1 MAECFYPSCKHT
13 IMKHFITCTA
23 LTLAALSA
31 AAKEKKA
38 PDVMGSWKETSRM
51 GRDKATIAFTDTMYT
66 DFLIGNEY
74 TTGRKTGFLYKG
86 TYKVTAGTLDLGMR
100 MYNITESAPK
110 RLVLQDDG
118 GYYVWERYEK
128 PDPRVENSSAAASG
142 SRGHRESDFTDQRV
156 SLSQLKGKWEVFKR
170 TSSETMPE
178 INYKKLLH
186 TLDIKGAGISDSSG
200 IYAAADPN
208 RIPGWYVTRYDNN
221 TIYCSGPSGS
231 RELKVLK
238 CVDGELIVQEG
249 IVTYFFKQFRN

>member
-1 MAECFYPSCKHT
+1 
-13 IMKHFITCTA
+13 MKQFITCTA

-31 AAKEKKA
+31 SAAKDKKA
-38 PDVMGSWKETSRM
+38 PEVMGSWKETSRT
-51 GRDKATIAFTDTMYT
+51 GRDKAAIPFTDTMYT

-100 MYNITESAPK
+100 MYNITEASPK
-110 RLVLQDDG
+110 RLMLQDDG

-128 PDPRVENSSAAASG
+128 ADPRIENSTAAASG
-142 SRGHRESDFTDQRV
+142 SRGHQESEFTDQPV
-156 SLSQLKGKWEVFKR
+156 SMGQLKGKWEVFKR

-186 TLDIKGAGISDSSG
+186 TLDIKGGSAADSSG
-200 IYAAADPN
+200 VYAAADPN
-208 RIPGWYVTRYDNN
+208 RNPGWYITRYDNN
-221 TIYCSGPSGS
+221 TIYCSGAGGS

-238 CVDGELIVQEG
+238 CADGELIIQEG
-249 IVTYFFKQFRN
+249 IVTYFFKQFRK